1 MATPT
6 LPPWRDLDTL
16 ATAWRDMARARD
28 LQVRRLIPGFKDPAE
43 GFWNAR
49 AADFR
54 AMLTYTGPDAF
65 RDRLAALV
73 RPTDTVLDVGAG
85 AGRYAF
91 PIAPSVRSIVAVE
104 PAAAMRQAL
113 EEEAASRHVTNIT
126 TVAADWED
134 AAVDPADVV
143 VCSHALYSTPDIADF
158 LRKLIDHARRTVVI
172 AVRIDQFDAHTR
184 DCFAGLWG
192 ESRLPEPTFVE
203 LTPMLYALG
212 AAPNVEVTEF
222 AAGRAFADMEEAQ
235 TRIAAQVY
243 ATPTHA
249 DAVRAYARARLRR
262 ADDGTYA
269 WAALP
274 IRSAIAWW
282 EKPAD

>member
-1 MATPT
+1 MPP

-16 ATAWRDMARARD
+16 ASAWRDMARARD
-28 LQVRRLIPGFKDPAE
+28 LQVRRLVPDFEDPPE

-54 AMLTYTGPDAF
+54 AMLAYQGPDAF

-91 PIAPSVRSIVAVE
+91 PIAPLVRSIVAVE
-104 PAAAMRQAL
+104 PSAAMRQAMQ
-113 EEEAASRHVTNIT
+113 EEAAERRLTNIT
-126 TVAADWED
+126 PVASTWED
-134 AAVDPADVV
+134 AVVDPADVV
-143 VCSHALYSTPDIADF
+143 VCSHAVYFSPDIAGF
-158 LRKLIDHARRTVVI
+158 LRKLIDHARRTLVI

-184 DCFAGLWG
+184 DLFAQLWG
-192 ESRLPEPTFVE
+192 EPRLPEPTFVE
-203 LTPMLYALG
+203 LAPMLYALG
-212 AAPNVEVTEF
+212 VAPNVEVTEF
-222 AAGRAFADMEEAQ
+222 GAGRTFASMEEAEA
-235 TRIAAQVY
+235 RIAAQAY
-243 ATPTHA
+243 ATPAHA

-262 ADDGTYA
+262 TDDGTYA
-269 WAALP
+269 WATPP

-282 EKPAD
+282 EKAAE

>member
-1 MATPT
+1 MPPPA
-6 LPPWRDLDTL
+6 LPPWRDLDTV

-28 LQVRRLIPGFKDPAE
+28 LQVRRLVPAFADPAE

-54 AMLTYTGPDAF
+54 AMLAYTGPDAF
-65 RDRLAALV
+65 RDRLRSLV

-91 PIAPSVRSIVAVE
+91 PIAPSVRTIVAVE
-104 PAAAMRQAL
+104 PAAAMRQAV
-113 EEEAASRHVTNIT
+113 EAEAAGRHVANIT

-134 AAVDPADVV
+134 AAVAPADVV
-143 VCSHALYSTPDIADF
+143 VCSHALYFSPDIDGF

-172 AVRIDQFDAHTR
+172 AVRIDQFDTHTR
-184 DCFAGLWG
+184 DCFAQLWG
-192 ESRLPEPTFVE
+192 EPRLPEPTFVE
-203 LTPMLYALG
+203 LAPLLYALG
-212 AAPNVEVTEF
+212 VAPNVEVTEF
-222 AAGRAFADMEEAQ
+222 AAGRTFADLEEAQ
-235 TRIAAQVY
+235 TRIAAQTY
-243 ATPTHA
+243 ATPAHA

-262 ADDGTYA
+262 TSDGTYA
-269 WAALP
+269 WATPP